1 MDNEYRK
8 AANITIVIAGIFL
21 LFWII
26 FKYTVSAIAP
36 FLLALVISA
45 VIAPLVDKI
54 SVKTKLPR
62 RLCAAAVLT
71 ISLTIVLVLSYFI
84 ISRLIFELGDLLR
97 GLSENPEAIGQ
108 TIEGIRQKIFGD
120 GSPLAFLPRF
130 FESSTFEQLGI
141 DPDVIVRDALGSII
155 SSLSA
160 SIPSVAVS
168 VVKSVP
174 SAILF
179 VMVLFIAAY
188 YFSADG
194 GKIFSGL
201 SSIIP
206 ETWRKKIPVLRQK
219 LKSILIGYLKAYFVI
234 MLITFIET
242 LVGFLI
248 LGVDYAFLMA
258 TLVAF
263 VDILPIFGAGT
274 VLIPWAI
281 FSFITSN
288 TPLGIGLLVLYAVTL
303 VVRQFIEPKIVGS
316 TLGIHPLATL
326 ASVYLGLEFFG
337 IVGLVIGPMTVLLL
351 RELFFSK
358 KESEILPAVVPTE
371 TKDSPE

>member
-8 AANITIVIAGIFL
+8 AANITIIIAGLSL
-21 LFWII
+21 LFWLI

-36 FLLALVISA
+36 FLLALIISA
-45 VIAPLVDKI
+45 AISPMVDKI
-54 SVKTKLPR
+54 SKKTKLPR
-62 RLCAAAVLT
+62 RLCAATVLT
-71 ISLTIVLVLSYFI
+71 VSLAVILALSYFL

-97 GLSENPEAIGQ
+97 GLSENPETIGQ
-108 TIEGIRQKIFGD
+108 TIEGIRQRFFGE
-120 GSPLAFLPRF
+120 GSPFAFLLRF
-130 FESSTFEQLGI
+130 FESSAFEQLGI
-141 DPDVIVRDALGSII
+141 DPDAIMRDALGSII

-160 SIPSVAVS
+160 SIPSAAVYL
-168 VVKSVP
+168 VKSVP

-188 YFSADG
+188 YLSADG
-194 GKIFSGL
+194 GKILSGL
-201 SSIIP
+201 SLIIP
-206 ETWRKKIPVLRQK
+206 ERWRAKIPVLREK
-219 LKSILIGYLKAYFVI
+219 LKSILVGYLKAYFVI

-248 LGVDYAFLMA
+248 LGVDYAVLMA
-258 TLVAF
+258 TIVAF

-274 VLIPWAI
+274 VLVPWAI
-281 FSFITSN
+281 FSLVTSN

-303 VVRQFIEPKIVGS
+303 IVRQFVEPKIVGS

-326 ASVYLGLEFFG
+326 ASVYLGLKFFG
-337 IVGLVIGPMTVLLL
+337 IAGIVIGPMAVLIF

-358 KESEILPAVVPTE
+358 KECESLPAVVSE
-371 TKDSPE
+371 QTKDSPE